1 MRPRLRLRAQS
12 GMRRPAQNLG
22 GPAGGACV
30 PGPVAT
36 PRSPRSATTTLPLL
50 GQGPRGAYLPLELPW
65 GSPGARRPRA
75 ERSCWVPRCAAAPRA
90 SWLRSW
96 DRRRG
101 IRVAGSRQRD
111 PGGGVQAEG
120 SGQPDRQCGS
130 GRGRDLGRRFRA
142 DGSWSEVQTEGSGQR
157 YLGRRIRAVG

>member
-1 MRPRLRLRAQS
+1 MRPRLRAQS

-22 GPAGGACV
+22 GPGGGACV

-36 PRSPRSATTTLPLL
+36 PRPPRSVTTTLPLL
-50 GQGPRGAYLPLELPW
+50 GQGPWGAYLPLELPW

-75 ERSCWVPRCAAAPRA
+75 ERSCWVPLCAAAPRA

-111 PGGGVQAEG
+111 PCGGVQAEG
-120 SGQPDRQCGS
+120 SGQPDSGSAVQGEEGIWAEGFEQTVPGARSRQKDP
-130 GRGRDLGRRFRA
+130 GRGIL
-142 DGSWSEVQTEGSGQR
+142 VEGSGQ
-157 YLGRRIRAVG
+157 